1 METKRVIALG
11 FFDGVHTGHAVLMQR
26 ARSAADRL
34 GVRAS
39 VLTFDLHP
47 DTLIRGE
54 ALPLINS
61 LADRQALITQV
72 YHMDE
77 MLVIHFTKAVQE
89 QPWQEFVDSYLVR
102 DQGAVHLVC
111 GHDFRF
117 GYQGKGTAQLLRERC
132 RALGIG
138 CDVIPAVTMDGVL
151 VSSTYIRKLLQA
163 GDMDQANRFLGHP
176 HRLSGIVEHGRHL
189 GTTIG
194 TPTANL
200 TIPQG
205 VLCPAYGV
213 YAARVTL
220 ADGSKWPAVTNV
232 GVRPTVDEN
241 GGVTVESWLLGFD
254 GDLYGQTILVEF
266 FSRLRGEQKFP
277 SLEALQEEIHKNARQ
292 ALDLLGELI

>member
-26 ARSAADRL
+26 ARSEADKL

-47 DTLIRGE
+47 DTLIRGQ

-61 LADRQALITQV
+61 LSDRQALITDV

-77 MLVIHFTKAVQE
+77 MLVIHFTRAVQE
-89 QPWQEFVDSYLVR
+89 QPWQEFVDEYLVR
-102 DQGAVHLVC
+102 DHGAVHLVC

-117 GYQGKGTAQLLRERC
+117 GFRGEGTAELLRERC
-132 RALGIG
+132 RSLGVG

-151 VSSTYIRKLLQA
+151 VSSTYIRKLLLA
-163 GDMDQANRFLGHP
+163 GDVDRANRFLGHP

-200 TIPQG
+200 TVPDG

-220 ADGSKWPAVTNV
+220 PDGSKWPAVTNV

-277 SLEALQEEIHKNARQ
+277 SLEALQAEILKNADQ
-292 ALDLLGELI
+292 ALALLGGRI

>member
-26 ARSAADRL
+26 ARSAADQL

-61 LADRQALITQV
+61 RADRQALITQV

-89 QPWQEFVDSYLVR
+89 QPWQDFVDTYLVR
-102 DQGAVHLVC
+102 DHGAVHLVC

-117 GYQGKGTAQLLRERC
+117 GYRGEGTAQLLLQRC

-176 HRLSGIVEHGRHL
+176 HRLSGVVEHGRHL

-220 ADGSKWPAVTNV
+220 PDGSKWPAVTNV